1 MYPSKPRGFAYCG
14 VFFPKIKVR
23 KNGGLSGLLNTMG
36 FSSDDEFHTI
46 LHHESASKTSQH
58 TASENTKHVILMS
71 INVVGSKSIDELLHK
86 KMLNQIF
93 GLF

>member
-1 MYPSKPRGFAYCG
+1 MDSHIVVF
-14 VFFPKIKVR
+14 FFPKIKVR

-36 FSSDDEFHTI
+36 FWSDDEFHTI

>member
-14 VFFPKIKVR
+14 VFFL
-23 KNGGLSGLLNTMG
+23 KNQSAQKWRTKWTLNTMS
-36 FSSDDEFHTI
+36 FWSDDENDSI